1 MSSRYPDMPTVQE
14 VTNIESMR
22 FADPGLFA
30 AFVTIQASLEVGL
43 VPDEAQQQLFDMFSA
58 TVRRAIVQKAAGLEA
73 SVVVT
78 FKEQLALIDKVTRKV
93 ISPDG
98 TLNPEAKALDI
109 SPKDAINMS
118 LKIVGMM
125 TRDLPKVISL
135 ARVQRKE
142 NALLE
147 VIQQLDEETQQK
159 VLLLIEEAE
168 LKVMRDE

>member
-1 MSSRYPDMPTVQE
+1 
-14 VTNIESMR
+14 MR

-30 AFVTIQASLEVGL
+30 AVSLLHESMKAGL
-43 VPDEAQQQLFDMFSA
+43 VPDEAQHQLFEMMSA
-58 TVRRAIVQKAAGLEA
+58 TVRRTIVQKAAGLEA

-142 NALLE
+142 NALLA

-168 LKVMRDE
+168 LKAVSDE